1 MVDEATTNL
10 GTIDALREEHGLSF
24 LSDDEIVD
32 AVQKYHFPDLKRS
45 EVEEKIGYQK
55 DVGFMTPI
63 KSLLADPEMLIPNVV
78 GAVGALGSKMNELSG
93 QDGKV
98 FDPLKNWARDYEPFI
113 KLSDKEQESMFLSK
127 IPRGFG
133 SAIKYMGLR
142 LTPVGYTSMFA
153 DFFGSSYN
161 EVSRTN
167 PEWDE
172 DRKLSYSTVQA
183 SMNTA
188 TEAISTD
195 MLLKS
200 FSGVGYTTMRQAM
213 YKGALMKSFV
223 GSVKKYF
230 LSEGTQEGI
239 QQVFGNL
246 IDKLYGI
253 DRKLFDGVLESIF
266 IGGVVGG
273 TMGGS
278 SAMLRNNTTK
288 RFKSELDA
296 IGFTPEETSQLM
308 ESLYSVLDKEFEAS
322 PENVL
327 ASVAIFKE
335 AGDNVR
341 KETNIKKEI
350 SRRLVDGGISQDEA
364 VDTVSAMD
372 LAQLTNIKSM
382 EKKQE
387 TAETLEQYESLLNEK
402 KIQAIE
408 AGTDLE
414 VADKAININ
423 SAIIG
428 STAKYLGVTKYD
440 ILSKLNQRIV
450 NGEKYDAMATK
461 AKEAVKADISDAVA
475 TPEQD
480 TVEADTPGQR
490 EIKDTLSYWIG
501 KEVEYEGIKGTL
513 IKDEEGTLMV
523 EGKKDTIEIPTKET
537 DAIPADVGVKVAKVP
552 AFKVSNFGEN
562 IAIGGK
568 DYSID
573 SFQTGKDGKAS
584 MTVTDEKGQKKTYR
598 GQAFVLDVE
607 IARNKLNTREQYDK
621 LSEKAKAKE
630 DLSYTK
636 DANEVGLKENK
647 PGQYDILRGLIDR
660 IYTPEIEGLLGAI
673 GEGKKLS
680 ELNRLKVMDTLLGSI
695 DEIDRR
701 KFNSPMA
708 KKLKKIFYEQLEV
721 MESEHEEQGADT
733 IIKQRRTSRSFKAFS
748 EEIKQKRQEAEV
760 AKRKLSYDDRVKYE
774 TDLIIE
780 EQKDNLIK
788 RITPTGKNKK
798 PIFLPGHVWSDW
810 ESVRSKF
817 PVGSF
822 TKKKNTNHIE
832 DVASEQGGLD
842 RGSAYTLNE
851 FNNILDATDK
861 PLTKAEIK
869 VEAELRA
876 EQGNDEEAF
885 YKQQRREYELNQKTL
900 KLELIEEAGLGIAS
914 KKVMEADQEVLEK
927 VIKDRGVD
935 ATGAEL
941 DSFIE
946 TLYATYA
953 NAMTQEDVTGK
964 YVKESK
970 EDGGKLKH
978 GSIISGED
986 TLLINIDVA
995 VDMGLA
1001 EKDTDE
1007 VSPSS
1012 MATVKVKDY
1021 MPEAIGKKYDAN
1033 NMKSISKGLLLKPKT
1048 DTEEA
1053 RLATIKK
1060 NKETRERLEESI
1072 EAKYGQDQT
1081 PEAKAKLF
1089 DTTQEGEN
1097 FELFNKRNAEIK
1109 GSFDFIDGE
1118 GLIKLYNT
1126 ADPSTLIHELSHSWL
1141 HLFSKMAPELIVPLM
1156 EWTGT
1161 TNIND
1166 PKQYKR
1172 LQEAFADAFV
1182 DNYLLEGKAPTPEL
1196 QTTFDKFSAWLG
1208 ELFKSLKRRKINLKP
1223 EVLSFFDE
1231 MLTGFKDTDATDIQA
1246 LEAEITSLFQE
1257 REELVAKVKRI
1268 TKATIGSDIKK
1279 DIKDVQTQLIKHI
1292 NSFEDITKDE
1302 RWIFINN
1309 VKEANSERT
1318 RLREI
1323 KKVTD
1328 RALRKIESKQKH
1340 KYVEAID
1347 KLLKKPPTRKQGSRT
1362 VGIYDYES
1370 NKLFIALR
1378 EHNKLKQVEAQAKLD
1393 AFEADSII
1401 PNELEKIERR
1411 LISMKATG
1419 MGSSIEL
1426 MSQVQGDIL
1435 NSKRLGKQ
1443 AVDNADFIKK
1453 MQKFEDGKA
1462 IIDAIKKNGVTRKNI
1477 TKKLE
1482 GMLASGIGNQYT
1494 FLNILTNGE
1503 IANKYNMEISESD
1516 KIIGMSKMSK
1526 SISNEAVELLGL
1538 KNDRAYKKWI
1548 LETSKKQFNLVDKN
1562 KIPAKLSIQDIMH
1575 IYLGIQNNRVRKAY
1589 NKYYGLDETTTLY
1602 KPMGLELNSQIIT
1615 LIENLSEEELAYADM
1630 LQRKVQDYY
1639 SDLNAVHIR
1648 ETGLDLNIPENYF
1661 PMKSEFEPNFVD
1673 DIKQQGETVSAQKGR
1688 AKGFPKP
1695 LPTNATTMALRYVHD
1710 AEHKKN
1716 ISEKYVDFK
1725 RVFNSN
1731 DSFDIGEEH
1740 NVTIKSLI
1748 TDSYGEFAFKTLNN
1762 LIDSMSISESSKKYN
1777 MFNSMASMVLN
1788 NWTIGKI
1795 ALNPTVYNKQL
1806 VSVANYAENMPAGK
1820 WALGFTEA
1828 LAHPKKTWDYM
1839 MKLDFVEARF
1849 AHGNNEVLHSLIKQS
1864 EGKGG
1869 VLGQNWVDFLTLFTR
1884 TGDIMAIIYGGY
1896 PYIQHLK
1903 SQGLSAE
1910 EVDVKFR
1917 EATLGSQ
1924 QSPQA
1929 SSSSDLQ
1936 NYAKGNA
1943 FLRTLTVFKNTP
1955 SQYARKQINAS
1966 YQLARGEITKAQ
1978 WAKTMAIYT
1987 LIAPALYAFAGTA
2000 TKAMIYGDDFKDKW
2014 FEEMLMSLAIS
2025 PWGSIPLIADISRF
2039 IYMKATGKKVWKVLN
2054 NPVYGDIEFM
2064 ARSLTDSNITG
2075 KDLINA
2081 LAVTTEMATAVP
2093 TTQLTRIVNKNI
2105 ERFSN

>member
-1 MVDEATTNL
+1 VATV
-10 GTIDALREEHGLSF
+10 AEQREKFGLDF
-24 LSDDEIVD
+24 LTDKEIVED
-32 AVQKYHFPDLKRS
+32 TQRQNPDYTFDEVAELMDYQRPVGVSTPIRAFAS
-45 EVEEKIGYQK
+45 EVE
-55 DVGFMTPI
+55 
-63 KSLLADPEMLIPNVV
+63 SAIPNMA
-78 GAVGALGSKMNELSG
+78 GAIGAITQSESIIKWAQEY
-93 QDGKV
+93 
-98 FDPLKNWARDYEPFI
+98 DPIIE
-113 KLSDKEQESMFLSK
+113 LSDKERDSFIMSTL
-127 IPRGFG
+127 PGAFG
-133 SAIKYMGLR
+133 SMAKFAVYGLTGHGALALMGTDVFGQVYNDINKSHPDWAEDKQIMFSLVHAIPEALLERWGTNQILEPFTK
-142 LTPVGYTSMFA
+142 VGWT
-153 DFFGSSYN
+153 
-161 EVSRTN
+161 
-167 PEWDE
+167 
-172 DRKLSYSTVQA
+172 
-183 SMNTA
+183 TA
-188 TEAISTD
+188 KKAIT
-195 MLLKS
+195 
-200 FSGVGYTTMRQAM
+200 
-213 YKGALMKSFV
+213 KGALFKSFWNQ
-223 GSVKKYF
+223 VKRTF
-230 LSEGTQEGI
+230 VTEGPQEGS
-239 QQVFGNL
+239 QQLTSNA
-246 IDKLYGI
+246 IDKLYGF
-253 DRKLFDGVLESIF
+253 DKSLFEGVVESVF
-266 IGGVVGG
+266 VGGIVGG
-273 TMGGS
+273 TMGGVGS
-278 SAMLRNNTTK
+278 VFQNQTLRK
-288 RFKSELDA
+288 FQKEFEA
-296 IGFTPEETSQLM
+296 IGLTKEEQAEVV
-308 ESLYSVLDKEFEAS
+308 ESLGVVMDKEMEAS
-322 PENVL
+322 PENMAEVIN
-327 ASVAIFKE
+327 IFTEMGK
-335 AGDNVR
+335 
-341 KETNIKKEI
+341 NIKKESTLKK
-350 SRRLVDGGISQDEA
+350 SRSKDLVDKGMSEEEANSIVSQLDIS
-364 VDTVSAMD
+364 
-372 LAQLTNIKSM
+372 QLTNLNTM

-408 AGTDLE
+408 AGTDLD

-428 STAKYLGVTKYD
+428 STAEYLGVTKYD
-440 ILSKLNQRIV
+440 ILSKLNYNIV
-450 NGEKYDAMATK
+450 KGEEYDAMKLK
-461 AKEAVKADISDAVA
+461 AKEAVKADVSEAVA
-475 TPEQD
+475 TPI
-480 TVEADTPGQR
+480 VEEAQASIPGQT
-490 EIKDTLSYWIG
+490 EIKDTLGYWIG

-523 EGKKDTIEIPTKET
+523 EGKNDTIEIPTKET

-953 NAMTQEDVTGK
+953 NAMTQ
-964 YVKESK
+964 
-970 EDGGKLKH
+970 KLAN
-978 GSIISGED
+978 GE
-986 TLLINIDVA
+986 
-995 VDMGLA
+995 
-1001 EKDTDE
+1001 TDI
-1007 VSPSS
+1007 
-1012 MATVKVKDY
+1012 TVLRGVFVLQ
-1021 MPEAIGKKYDAN
+1021 E
-1033 NMKSISKGLLLKPKT
+1033 KT
-1048 DTEEA
+1048 DAEEA
-1053 RLATIKK
+1053 RLANMQK
-1060 NKETRERLEESI
+1060 NKDARENAEKAV

>member
-1 MVDEATTNL
+1 VVTVAEQRDKFGLDFLTDKEIVQSVQEQNPDYTFDEVAELMAYEKPAGATTPLKAFASEVESAIPNMA
-10 GTIDALREEHGLSF
+10 GAIGAITQSDALRTWAQEY
-24 LSDDEIVD
+24 D
-32 AVQKYHFPDLKRS
+32 
-45 EVEEKIGYQK
+45 
-55 DVGFMTPI
+55 PI
-63 KSLLADPEMLIPNVV
+63 IE
-78 GAVGALGSKMNELSG
+78 
-93 QDGKV
+93 
-98 FDPLKNWARDYEPFI
+98 
-113 KLSDKEQESMFLSK
+113 LSDKERDSFIMST
-127 IPRGFG
+127 IPGAFG
-133 SAIKYMGLR
+133 SMTKFALYGLTGHGSLPLMGADVFGATYNDISKSHPEWAEDKKMVFSLVHAIPEALLEKWGTTQILESFTKVGYVTAKDAIKKGVLWK
-142 LTPVGYTSMFA
+142 G
-153 DFFGSSYN
+153 FFN
-161 EVSRTN
+161 
-167 PEWDE
+167 
-172 DRKLSYSTVQA
+172 Q
-183 SMNTA
+183 
-188 TEAISTD
+188 
-195 MLLKS
+195 
-200 FSGVGYTTMRQAM
+200 
-213 YKGALMKSFV
+213 
-223 GSVKKYF
+223 VKKTF
-230 LSEGTQEGI
+230 VSEGAQEGS
-239 QQVFGNL
+239 QQLVSNA
-246 IDKLYGI
+246 IDKIYG
-253 DRKLFDGVLESIF
+253 FDKSLLEGVAESIF
-266 IGGVVGG
+266 VGGIVGG
-273 TMGGS
+273 TMGGLGS
-278 SAMLRNNTTK
+278 SFRNSTLRK
-288 RFKSELDA
+288 FQKEFEA
-296 IGFTPEETSQLM
+296 IGLTDAEQSEVVDALGVVM
-308 ESLYSVLDKEFEAS
+308 DKQIEAS
-322 PENVL
+322 PENMAKVITMFTEMGKNIKGKPTL
-327 ASVAIFKE
+327 EKDISKLLIENGMSEDEAKSTVAI
-335 AGDNVR
+335 
-341 KETNIKKEI
+341 
-350 SRRLVDGGISQDEA
+350 
-364 VDTVSAMD
+364 MD

-428 STAKYLGVTKYD
+428 STAEYLGVTKYD

-461 AKEAVKADISDAVA
+461 AKEAVKADVSDAVA
-475 TPEQD
+475 TPTQ
-480 TVEADTPGQR
+480 EAVPGQT
-490 EIKDTLSYWIG
+490 EIKDTLGYWIG

-523 EGKKDTIEIPTKET
+523 EGKNDTIEIPTKET
-537 DAIPADVGVKVAKVP
+537 DAIPAEAGVKVAKVP

-733 IIKQRRTSRSFKAFS
+733 IIKQRGTGGSFKAFS

-851 FNNILDATDK
+851 FNNILDAADK

-953 NAMTQEDVTGK
+953 NAMTQ
-964 YVKESK
+964 
-970 EDGGKLKH
+970 KLAN
-978 GSIISGED
+978 GE
-986 TLLINIDVA
+986 
-995 VDMGLA
+995 
-1001 EKDTDE
+1001 TDI
-1007 VSPSS
+1007 
-1012 MATVKVKDY
+1012 TVLRGVFVLQ
-1021 MPEAIGKKYDAN
+1021 E
-1033 NMKSISKGLLLKPKT
+1033 KT
-1048 DTEEA
+1048 DAEEA
-1053 RLATIKK
+1053 RLANMQK
-1060 NKETRERLEESI
+1060 NKDARENAEKAV

-1196 QTTFDKFSAWLG
+1196 QTTFDKFSAWLTN
-1208 ELFKSLKRRKINLKP
+1208 LFKTLKRRKINLKP

-1292 NSFEDITKDE
+1292 NSFEDITKEE
-1302 RWIFINN
+1302 RGIFINN
-1309 VKEANSERT
+1309 VKNANSERT

-2025 PWGSIPLIADISRF
+2025 PWGSIPLIADISRV